1 MIAGESP
8 AAVEA
13 MAMNLIGT
21 VTVSR
26 IGRPVTGLS
35 VVAELQNCSS
45 AMSIF
50 RGAWSPSEMLT
61 SDERMMAD
69 N

>member
-50 RGAWSPSEMLT
+50 GERGRLLKCSPAMSE
-61 SDERMMAD
+61 
-69 N
+69 